1 MTEQGKK
8 ISVIIPA
15 YNAGKYLGE
24 ALDSVLAQTYE
35 NWEVIL
41 VVTMSEDKTEKVA
54 GEYQRK
60 DSRIRCLDNEGK
72 GISSAR
78 NKGLSAAEGEYLLFM
93 DADDYLPD
101 PCVLQRYLNIAEKIS
116 SDIIVSNYARLW
128 KERFLP
134 AETHQNF
141 SVCHRNSEEF
151 RFRGFFSVGT
161 LSYVWGKLY
170 RRSFLVEKVFS
181 SRIFP
186 MRRTSFSICSAMSVA
201 QSTRLLR
208 RSGMFT
214 GEMSLLFPISIIPIP
229 ATAGWESPGS

>member
-128 KERFLP
+128 KERLCLSQEFGGVSLP
-134 AETHQNF
+134 WLLFRRDPLLCMGETVPPVVSGGKKS
-141 SVCHRNSEEF
+141 SV
-151 RFRGFFSVGT
+151 RGFSLCGGQAFQYAV
-161 LSYVWGKLY
+161 LCLW
-170 RRSFLVEKVFS
+170 RKV
-181 SRIFP
+181 RV
-186 MRRTSFSICSAMSVA
+186 C
-201 QSTRLLR
+201 
-208 RSGMFT
+208 
-214 GEMSLLFPISIIPIP
+214 
-229 ATAGWESPGS
+229 

>member
-15 YNAGKYLGE
+15 YNAEKYLGE

-101 PCVLQRYLNIAEKIS
+101 PCVLQRYLNIAEMIS
-116 SDIIVSNYARLW
+116 L
-128 KERFLP
+128 
-134 AETHQNF
+134 
-141 SVCHRNSEEF
+141 
-151 RFRGFFSVGT
+151 
-161 LSYVWGKLY
+161 
-170 RRSFLVEKVFS
+170 
-181 SRIFP
+181 
-186 MRRTSFSICSAMSVA
+186 
-201 QSTRLLR
+201 
-208 RSGMFT
+208 
-214 GEMSLLFPISIIPIP
+214 
-229 ATAGWESPGS
+229 

>member
-15 YNAGKYLGE
+15 YNAEKYLGE

-116 SDIIVSNYARLW
+116 SETVERTFSSSGNPSELLCLSQEFGGVS
-128 KERFLP
+128 LP
-134 AETHQNF
+134 WLLFRRDPLLCMGETVPPVVSGGKKS
-141 SVCHRNSEEF
+141 SV
-151 RFRGFFSVGT
+151 RGFSLCGGQAFQYAV
-161 LSYVWGKLY
+161 LCLW
-170 RRSFLVEKVFS
+170 RKV
-181 SRIFP
+181 RV
-186 MRRTSFSICSAMSVA
+186 C
-201 QSTRLLR
+201 
-208 RSGMFT
+208 
-214 GEMSLLFPISIIPIP
+214 
-229 ATAGWESPGS
+229 

>member
-15 YNAGKYLGE
+15 YNAEKYLGE

-151 RFRGFFSVGT
+151 LLPWLLFRRDPLLCMGETVPPVVSGGKRSSVRGFSLCGGQAFQYAV
-161 LSYVWGKLY
+161 LCLW
-170 RRSFLVEKVFS
+170 RKV
-181 SRIFP
+181 RV
-186 MRRTSFSICSAMSVA
+186 C
-201 QSTRLLR
+201 
-208 RSGMFT
+208 
-214 GEMSLLFPISIIPIP
+214 
-229 ATAGWESPGS
+229 